1 MRTVLVA
8 FAVLL
13 ALPAAA
19 PAHEKG
25 AIHLASSQVPVAGD
39 VVMTG
44 EKLPKSAVLQL
55 QLRGALKN
63 HPFREVRT
71 DAKGAFQAR
80 LPLPSDV
87 PAGAYTLVALA
98 PDGDVVARA
107 ELVIAPATPAGSPA
121 DRSAMPKMAG
131 GAPMPQ
137 TAQEMSAPH
146 ATAEMMAL
154 DQRTSPGEWAAIVA
168 LIALSVAGGV
178 MLLRK
183 AAGAPSPSK
192 AE

>member
-1 MRTVLVA
+1 MRTLLVA

-19 PAHEKG
+19 LAHEHG
-25 AIHLASSQVPVAGD
+25 AIHLASSQVRVAGD
-39 VVMTG
+39 VALTG
-44 EKLPKSAVLQL
+44 EKLPKSTMLQL
-55 QLRGALKN
+55 QLRGTLNTYPLQAL
-63 HPFREVRT
+63 RT
-71 DAKGAFQAR
+71 DAKGTVQAR

-87 PAGAYTLVALA
+87 PAGAYTLVVLA

-107 ELVIAPATPAGSPA
+107 ELGITPAATASTPA
-121 DRSAMPKMAG
+121 ERSAMPAMAQ
-131 GAPMPQ
+131 GASMPHM
-137 TAQEMSAPH
+137 AQEMSGPH

-154 DQRTSPGEWAAIVA
+154 DRSTSPGEWAAIVA
-168 LIALSVAGGV
+168 LIALSAAGGV

-183 AAGAPSPSK
+183 ASGTPTE